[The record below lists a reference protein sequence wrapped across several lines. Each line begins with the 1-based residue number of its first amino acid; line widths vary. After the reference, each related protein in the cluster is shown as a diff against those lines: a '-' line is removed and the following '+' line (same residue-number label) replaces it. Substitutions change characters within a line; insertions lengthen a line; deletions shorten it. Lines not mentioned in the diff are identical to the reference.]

1 MRKRLLSEKQENDER
16 NGYVPELGLRN
27 NLQCRV
33 SPVKKAARELVLEQL
48 DLGHVELTQS
58 PWNSP
63 IFVVKKKSDKWRLL
77 HDLRAINAQM

>member
-16 NGYVPELGLRN
+16 NGYIPELGLRN
-27 NLQCRV
+27 NLQGRV
-33 SPVKKAARELVLEQL
+33 SPVKKAAKELVLEQL

-63 IFVVKKKSDKWRLL
+63 IFVVKKKSYKWRLL

>member
-1 MRKRLLSEKQENDER
+1 ML
-16 NGYVPELGLRN
+16 LGLGN
-27 NLQCRV
+27 NLQGRV
-33 SPVKKAARELVLEQL
+33 SPVKKAAKELVLEQL
-48 DLGHVELTQS
+48 DLGHVERTQS